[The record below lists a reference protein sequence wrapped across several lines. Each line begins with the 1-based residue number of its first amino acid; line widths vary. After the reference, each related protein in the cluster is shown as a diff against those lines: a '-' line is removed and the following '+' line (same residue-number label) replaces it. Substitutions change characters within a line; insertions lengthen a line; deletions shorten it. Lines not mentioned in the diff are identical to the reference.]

1 MKIEQKPTKTVLLG
15 SLKGGDCFKMH
26 SGAIHMKC
34 WYTAISVESAVKG
47 VVGGASIVP
56 IINLENGEIGHAKN
70 STSVE
75 PVTIDAKVV

>member
-34 WYTAISVESAVKG
+34 WYTSIAVENAVKG
-47 VVGGASIVP
+47 VLGSSCSIP
-56 IINLENGEIGHAKN
+56 IINLENGEIGHAKAA
-70 STSVE
+70 TQVE
-75 PVTIDAKVV
+75 LVSIDAKVV